1 MGEMKSPDF
10 KKVVSQN
17 DYDGVRAAK
26 SPTYKNQQW
35 KKDYDYRP
43 KNYNGKPGLKRVDSQ
58 GGDSVNTGYKQRYSS
73 KYSM

>member
-1 MGEMKSPDF
+1 MKSPDF

-17 DYDGVRAAK
+17 DYDGVRAVEFGF
-26 SPTYKNQQW
+26 QIH
-35 KKDYDYRP
+35 
-43 KNYNGKPGLKRVDSQ
+43 KPGLKRVDSQ